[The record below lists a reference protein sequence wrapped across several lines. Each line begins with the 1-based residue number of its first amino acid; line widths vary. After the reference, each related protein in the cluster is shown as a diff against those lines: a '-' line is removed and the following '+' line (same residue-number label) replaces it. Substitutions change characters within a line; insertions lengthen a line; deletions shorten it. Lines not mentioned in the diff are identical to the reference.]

1 VSQTGV
7 PDRRLHGIPFL
18 QQHLDERG
26 ADVPAASGD
35 AGHLLVAARRH
46 RRSPSSP
53 HSSLAGLNRPKEEGS
68 LARSPELS
76 GEDAVCCRKRRR
88 IGHVLHPSS
97 LVGRAAAHTWL

>member
-1 VSQTGV
+1 MSQTGV
-7 PDRRLHGIPFL
+7 PDRRLHGIPLL

-26 ADVPAASGD
+26 ADVPDASGD

-53 HSSLAGLNRPKEEGS
+53 HFSLLTSRAESPGKEGS

-76 GEDAVCCRKRRR
+76 GAEMQSAVGRDGA
-88 IGHVLHPSS
+88 GHVLLP
-97 LVGRAAAHTWL
+97 

>member
-1 VSQTGV
+1 MENRTGV
-7 PDRRLHGIPFL
+7 PDRRLHGIPLL

-76 GEDAVCCRKRRR
+76 GEDAVCC
-88 IGHVLHPSS
+88 S
-97 LVGRAAAHTWL
+97 L